1 MACVPPLRRGPRI
14 ARTSCT
20 AIRLPCWG
28 TLSDSRRISAIFQ
41 GGFYTGSWLSPK
53 DWMRWERMAAAR
65 RLLLQDRPVETISRI
80 LGFADL
86 NSFRREFREVHQ
98 VTLTSFRRSRGF
110 GVV

>member
-41 GGFYTGSWLSPK
+41 GGFYTGSWCIAQGLDALGAHGSSEK
-53 DWMRWERMAAAR
+53 IASAR
-65 RLLLQDRPVETISRI
+65 PTR
-80 LGFADL
+80 
-86 NSFRREFREVHQ
+86 
-98 VTLTSFRRSRGF
+98 
-110 GVV
+110 